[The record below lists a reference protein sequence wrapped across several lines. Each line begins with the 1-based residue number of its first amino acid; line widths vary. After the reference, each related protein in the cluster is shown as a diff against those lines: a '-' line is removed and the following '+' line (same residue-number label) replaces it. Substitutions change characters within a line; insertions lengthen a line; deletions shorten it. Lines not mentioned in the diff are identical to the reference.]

1 MVIQR
6 WSHYRE
12 DTRAQRRVCENAVD
26 SRRATIGIAIALSGM
41 KTGSGSG
48 IRGIASVLPGLI
60 PR

>member
-41 KTGSGSG
+41 KTGSG
-48 IRGIASVLPGLI
+48 IRGMASVLPGLI